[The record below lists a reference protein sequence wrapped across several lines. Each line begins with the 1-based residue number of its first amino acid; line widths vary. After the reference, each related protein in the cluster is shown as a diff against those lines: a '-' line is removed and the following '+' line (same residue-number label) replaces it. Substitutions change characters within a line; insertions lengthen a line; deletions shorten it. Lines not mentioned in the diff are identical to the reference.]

1 MFKSMLVT
9 SIVLAASVPAMA
21 TVLVSDPFTDG
32 GRTNGADAL
41 DIAWWQ
47 TGGTGP
53 LAMFAVQNDP
63 STSSNALFRDP
74 NGGFSSFIGFF
85 GATAQS
91 LAVGDSISL
100 SLDVRFTTLPANQN
114 NAFRFGLYNSQ
125 GTQQADDFGGNSGNN
140 FNNRL
145 GDAGYY
151 AGLNFGTASNLSAFF
166 REVDT
171 GGVLV
176 GGAEVVGVGTNFASV
191 VVDLLP
197 HNLRLIVSR
206 TAVGLD
212 LSYSYDNGT
221 PVVRSDTTPI
231 TTAFDTIVIGQGNAV
246 NPFYIDNVNVVY
258 TPIPEPTLA
267 AVLLGTACLALRRRS
282 KTA

>member
-1 MFKSMLVT
+1 MYKSMLVT

-32 GRTNGADAL
+32 GRTDGADAL

-74 NGGFSSFIGFF
+74 NAGFSSFIGFF

-100 SLDVRFTTLPANQN
+100 SFDVRFTTLPANQN

-125 GTQQADDFGGNSGNN
+125 GTQQLDDAPGSTPT
-140 FNNRL
+140 FNGRV

-151 AGLNFGTASNLSAFF
+151 AGLNFGAATNTSAFF

-176 GGAEVVGVGTNFASV
+176 GGADVVGVGSNFASV

-267 AVLLGTACLALRRRS
+267 TVLLGTACLALRRRS

>member
-1 MFKSMLVT
+1 MLVT

-100 SLDVRFTTLPANQN
+100 SFDVRFTTLPPATN
-114 NAFRFGLYNSQ
+114 NTFRFGLYNSQ
-125 GTQQADDFGGNSGNN
+125 GTQQLDDAPGSTPT
-140 FNNRL
+140 FNGRV

-267 AVLLGTACLALRRRS
+267 TVLLGTACLALRRRS

>member
-21 TVLVSDPFTDG
+21 AVLVNDTFSDG

-74 NGGFSSFIGFF
+74 NAGFSSFIGFF

-100 SLDVRFTTLPANQN
+100 SFDVRFTTLPANQN

-125 GTQQADDFGGNSGNN
+125 GTRQLDDAAGSTPS
-140 FNNRL
+140 FNGRV

-151 AGLNFGTASNLSAFF
+151 AGLNFGIGTNSSAFF

-176 GGAEVVGVGTNFASV
+176 GGTEVVGVGSNFASV

-231 TTAFDTIVIGQGNAV
+231 TTAFDTIVIGQGSAV

-258 TPIPEPTLA
+258 TPIPEPTTA
-267 AVLLGTACLALRRRS
+267 AVLLGMACIVLRRRS
-282 KTA
+282 NDV